1 MIIIDINSI
10 TNSLFIGMKI
20 EKPKKETEIIKITDN
35 GFWYRIGEKNKKK
48 VTYDEIEEA
57 IKEIK
62 EKGMLTRQW
71 YKEKFPQIS
80 KNNPCNFTTIG
91 GVLVKFKLAEYT
103 MGKYLYKNEII
114 YK

>member
-1 MIIIDINSI
+1 MDINSI

-20 EKPKKETEIIKITDN
+20 HKPKKETEIIKITDD
-35 GFWYRIGEKNKKK
+35 GFWYGIGEKNKKK

-57 IKEIK
+57 VKEIK

-71 YKEKFPQIS
+71 YKEKFPKIS